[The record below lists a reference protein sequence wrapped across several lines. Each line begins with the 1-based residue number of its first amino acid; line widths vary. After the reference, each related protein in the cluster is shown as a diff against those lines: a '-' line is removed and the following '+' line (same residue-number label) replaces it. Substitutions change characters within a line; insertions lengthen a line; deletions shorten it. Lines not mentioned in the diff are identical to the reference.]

1 MANPEE
7 IERELRDYLE
17 KESNMRHSDKLP
29 YLMTIVT
36 KHFGLDKIDHIV
48 NYYDYDH
55 IVNDAKAV
63 YAQTSMPMNISG
75 RELLPQ
81 QTNYVLVLEAF
92 VAYLNRNKLLKRL
105 IKFEHKEKK

>member
-7 IERELRDYLE
+7 IERELREYLE
-17 KESNMRHSDKLP
+17 KESNMRHADKLP
-29 YLMTIVT
+29 YLMTIVN

-48 NYYDYDH
+48 NYYDLDQT
-55 IVNDAKAV
+55 ISGAKSV
-63 YAQTSMPMNISG
+63 YASTSMPMNISG
-75 RELLPQ
+75 RELTPA

-92 VAYLNRNKLLKRL
+92 MAYLNRNKLLKRL